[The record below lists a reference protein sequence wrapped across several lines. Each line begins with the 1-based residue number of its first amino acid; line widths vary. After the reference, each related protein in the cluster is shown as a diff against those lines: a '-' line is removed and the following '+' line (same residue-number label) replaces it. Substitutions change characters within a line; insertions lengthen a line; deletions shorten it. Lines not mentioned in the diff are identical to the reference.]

1 MTEPTATAGDTIAA
15 LATPPGVG
23 ALAIIRLSGPQA
35 TEVLRA
41 CTGRRRPLEPRRA
54 TLVRVLSATGFTVDE
69 VVATRYAAPASFT
82 GEDVVELCCHGG
94 LLVTQ
99 RVLERVLACGA
110 RPAEPGEFS
119 RRAFENGRLDLT
131 QAEAVMDV
139 ISAGSDLALRAAHN
153 QLHGVLSRR
162 VEAAAERLIGVT
174 AHVEAC
180 IDFPEEDIEPDTHA
194 ELLRGLAGVEAE
206 LRALLSTAD
215 EGRLLREGVRT
226 AIVGAPNVG
235 KSSLL
240 NCLLGYERAI
250 VSPTAGT
257 TRDTVEAS
265 VTLGSLRLHLIDT
278 AGLHE
283 SADDLE
289 RAGME
294 RSRRAGAEAD
304 LLLVVADASLAP
316 ELPELGQTLNSTPQ
330 LLLLNKCD
338 LPTHPGWV
346 AYPQAL
352 RLSCHT
358 GEGLPALSDAMEQLF
373 LHVPEETDSF
383 TAINTRHRYALAQAL
398 EALAQARE
406 SLQAGE
412 APELTDVSLRDA
424 LDALGGITGRIDTED
439 ILTRIFSTFCLG
451 K

>member
-1 MTEPTATAGDTIAA
+1 MHTTDTIAA
-15 LATPPGVG
+15 LATPPGTG

-35 TEVLRA
+35 PAVLAA
-41 CTGRRRPLEPRRA
+41 CSNRQRPLEPRRA
-54 TLVRVLSATGFTVDE
+54 TLVRVLSASGLVLDE
-69 VVATRYAAPASFT
+69 VVATWFAAPASFT

-94 LLVTQ
+94 LLVTR

-162 VEAAAERLIGVT
+162 VETAADRLISTT
-174 AHVEAC
+174 AHVEAY
-180 IDFPEEDIEPDTHA
+180 IDFPEEDIAPDTTA
-194 ELLRGLAGVEAE
+194 ELVAGVDAVAAE
-206 LRALLSTAD
+206 LQALLDTAD
-215 EGRLLREGVRT
+215 EGRFLREGVRT
-226 AIVGAPNVG
+226 AIIGAPNVG

-265 VTLGSLRLHLIDT
+265 LTLGALRLHLIDT
-278 AGLHE
+278 AGIHE
-283 SADDLE
+283 CADAIE
-289 RAGME
+289 RAGIE

-304 LLLVVADASLAP
+304 LVLMVADASQPPA
-316 ELPELGQTLNSTPQ
+316 LPQLGEAFGHAPQ

-338 LPTHPGWV
+338 LPEHPGW
-346 AYPQAL
+346 AAHAGDNTL
-352 RLSCHT
+352 RLSCRT
-358 GEGLPALSDAMEQLF
+358 GAGLPALSAAIEKLF
-373 LHVPEETDSF
+373 LHAPQESDSF
-383 TAINTRHRYALAQAL
+383 TAINTRHRHALGQALA
-398 EALAQARE
+398 ALAQARE
-406 SLQAGE
+406 SLLAGE
-412 APELTDVSLRDA
+412 SPEFTDVPLREA
-424 LDALGGITGRIDTED
+424 LDALGSITGRIDTED
-439 ILTRIFSTFCLG
+439 ILTRVFSVFCLG